1 MGCPR
6 TRLTGTVFSHSLE
19 LLNMAASKRLFKDA
33 AYGQLARAGKA
44 LSSPKRLELLDLLA
58 QSPRTV
64 EALAKEAGITVAN
77 ASQHL
82 QVLHAGGLVE
92 AEKQGRFVTYRL
104 ADESVG
110 RFLRIFR
117 VLAEDRLAGIE
128 RIKQRFFGGFREAEP
143 VDGRTLLE
151 LARQGQVIVLDV
163 RPNCEYDNAHLD
175 GAISIPL
182 EELENRVSELPQ
194 DRDVAAYCRG
204 PYCVLAA
211 EAVRLLRARGLR
223 AHRLEGS
230 VYDWEARG
238 LTVVRAAGGNP
249 LPPIPGSD
257 GP

>member
-1 MGCPR
+1 M
-6 TRLTGTVFSHSLE
+6 TS
-19 LLNMAASKRLFKDA
+19 SKRLFKDA

-44 LSSPKRLELLDLLA
+44 LSSSKRLELLDLLA

-64 EALAKEAGITVAN
+64 ESLAREAGITVAN

-92 AEKQGRFVTYRL
+92 AEKHGRFVIYRL

-117 VLAEDRLAGIE
+117 ILAEDRLAGIE
-128 RIKQRFFGGFREAEP
+128 RLKQRFFGGFREAEP

-151 LARQGQVIVLDV
+151 LVRNGQVIVLDV
-163 RPNCEYDNAHLD
+163 RPNCEYHSAHLD
-175 GAISIPL
+175 GALSIPL

>member
-1 MGCPR
+1 
-6 TRLTGTVFSHSLE
+6 VFSYSIE
-19 LLNMAASKRLFKDA
+19 LLNMAGSKRLFKDA

-92 AEKQGRFVTYRL
+92 AEKQGRFVAYRL

-143 VDGRTLLE
+143 VDGKTLLE
-151 LARQGQVIVLDV
+151 RARQGQVIVLDV
-163 RPNCEYDNAHLD
+163 RPNCEYDHAHLD

-182 EELENRVSELPQ
+182 EELENRLSELPR

-211 EAVRLLRARGLR
+211 EAVRLLRAHGLP

-238 LTVVRAAGGNP
+238 LTVVRATGVNP
-249 LPPIPGSD
+249 PPTISGSD